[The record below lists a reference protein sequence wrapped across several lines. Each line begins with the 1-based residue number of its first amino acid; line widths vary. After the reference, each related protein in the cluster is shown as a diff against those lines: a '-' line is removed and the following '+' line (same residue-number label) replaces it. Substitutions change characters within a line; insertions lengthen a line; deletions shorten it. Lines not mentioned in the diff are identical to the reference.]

1 MGGLRAGHTFEVF
14 MSVIYLRHPIH
25 GAKVAISEEEANND
39 AVYGWERFDIASLN
53 LNEEVNE
60 NETETDEVDSVNE
73 MATPKRGR
81 RRAS

>member
-1 MGGLRAGHTFEVF
+1 
-14 MSVIYLRHPIH
+14 MSVIYLRHPVH

-53 LNEEVNE
+53 LDKEVDE

>member
-1 MGGLRAGHTFEVF
+1 MGGLRAVHFSEVT

-53 LNEEVNE
+53 LNEEVDE
-60 NETETDEVDSVNE
+60 NETETDDLDSVNE
-73 MATPKRGR
+73 MVAPKRGR

>member
-1 MGGLRAGHTFEVF
+1 

-39 AVYGWERFDIASLN
+39 AGYGWERFDIASLN
-53 LNEEVNE
+53 LDVEDDED
-60 NETETDEVDSVNE
+60 ETETDDLDSVNE
-73 MATPKRGR
+73 MVTPKRGR

>member
-1 MGGLRAGHTFEVF
+1 

-53 LNEEVNE
+53 LNEEVDE

-73 MATPKRGR
+73 MVTPKRGR

>member
-1 MGGLRAGHTFEVF
+1 

-53 LNEEVNE
+53 LESADDE
-60 NETETDEVDSVNE
+60 NETETDDLDSVNE
-73 MATPKRGR
+73 MVAPKRGR

>member
-1 MGGLRAGHTFEVF
+1 

-53 LNEEVNE
+53 LEPED
-60 NETETDEVDSVNE
+60 ETETDDLDSVNE
-73 MATPKRGR
+73 MVAPKRGR

>member
-1 MGGLRAGHTFEVF
+1 

-53 LNEEVNE
+53 LDVEDDED
-60 NETETDEVDSVNE
+60 ETETDEVDSVNE
-73 MATPKRGR
+73 MVAPKRGR

>member
-1 MGGLRAGHTFEVF
+1 

-53 LNEEVNE
+53 LKPADDED
-60 NETETDEVDSVNE
+60 ETETDDLDSVNE
-73 MATPKRGR
+73 MVAPKRGR

>member
-1 MGGLRAGHTFEVF
+1 

-53 LNEEVNE
+53 LNEEVDE

-73 MATPKRGR
+73 MVAPKRGR

>member
-1 MGGLRAGHTFEVF
+1 

-53 LNEEVNE
+53 LNEKVDED
-60 NETETDEVDSVNE
+60 ETETDDLDSVNE
-73 MATPKRGR
+73 MVAPKRGR

>member
-1 MGGLRAGHTFEVF
+1 

-53 LNEEVNE
+53 LDVEDDED
-60 NETETDEVDSVNE
+60 ETETDDLDSVNE
-73 MATPKRGR
+73 MVAPKRGR

>member
-1 MGGLRAGHTFEVF
+1 

-39 AVYGWERFDIASLN
+39 AGYGWERFDIASLN
-53 LNEEVNE
+53 LDVEDDED
-60 NETETDEVDSVNE
+60 ETETDDLDSVNE
-73 MATPKRGR
+73 MVAPKRGR

>member
-1 MGGLRAGHTFEVF
+1 

-53 LNEEVNE
+53 LDEEVDE

>member
-1 MGGLRAGHTFEVF
+1 

-39 AVYGWERFDIASLN
+39 AGYGWERFDIASLN
-53 LNEEVNE
+53 LDVEDNED
-60 NETETDEVDSVNE
+60 ETETDDLDSVNE
-73 MATPKRGR
+73 MVAPKRGR

>member
-1 MGGLRAGHTFEVF
+1 

-53 LNEEVNE
+53 LDPADDED
-60 NETETDEVDSVNE
+60 ETETDDLDSVNE
-73 MATPKRGR
+73 MVAPKRGR

>member
-1 MGGLRAGHTFEVF
+1 MGGLRAVHTSEVI

-53 LNEEVNE
+53 LNEDVDE

>member
-1 MGGLRAGHTFEVF
+1 

-53 LNEEVNE
+53 LDVEDDKD
-60 NETETDEVDSVNE
+60 ETETDDLDSVNE
-73 MATPKRGR
+73 MVAPKRGR

>member
-1 MGGLRAGHTFEVF
+1 

-39 AVYGWERFDIASLN
+39 AGYGWERFDIASLN
-53 LNEEVNE
+53 LDVEDDEDK
-60 NETETDEVDSVNE
+60 TETDDLDSVNE
-73 MATPKRGR
+73 MVAPKRGR

>member
-1 MGGLRAGHTFEVF
+1 
-14 MSVIYLRHPIH
+14 MSVIYLRHPVH

-53 LNEEVNE
+53 LDVEVDE

-73 MATPKRGR
+73 MVAPKRGR

>member
-1 MGGLRAGHTFEVF
+1 

-39 AVYGWERFDIASLN
+39 AGYGWERFDIASLN
-53 LNEEVNE
+53 LEPED
-60 NETETDEVDSVNE
+60 ETETDDLDSVNE
-73 MATPKRGR
+73 MVAPKRGR

>member
-1 MGGLRAGHTFEVF
+1 MGGLRAVHFSEVT

-39 AVYGWERFDIASLN
+39 AGYGWERFDIASLN
-53 LNEEVNE
+53 LDVEDDED
-60 NETETDEVDSVNE
+60 ETETDDLDSVNE
-73 MATPKRGR
+73 MVAPKRGR